1 MLRAAQQ
8 LGRACSTSAA
18 ALEGPRALRG
28 ATQLSTL
35 SGWRAFS
42 SGDAPSDA
50 SGPSAADSPSEAA
63 PSGGSSSTSRPS
75 RLQTKEWRSWI
86 DTKLDS
92 TLGGEGGGG
101 ARMPET
107 CWPATSPPH
116 SCRCR
121 HAPFCPSTALAAG
134 GSPEEPAAA
143 AAASPAAPP
152 ADVEQRSRRA
162 VAIADAL
169 QAAEA
174 LPAEAA
180 ADEAAPRGP
189 APRGQR
195 KAKGFDLEQQIYNI
209 VAPSRPVVE
218 DATLPEGV
226 SSYGQ
231 LAMAADAP
239 RFERGAH
246 NIGDISPQRIHP
258 TRLFFPEQ
266 IYAPAVRAPSPQRAA
281 AATPGSLGSW
291 LHASLAAAARRGPP
305 CCAAPSLATTAPSPT
320 HTPPHTHTHTQ
331 EHTHIHCLLPAGAGS
346 IQGGGDGARL

>member
-92 TLGGEGGGG
+92 TLGG
-101 ARMPET
+101 
-107 CWPATSPPH
+107 
-116 SCRCR
+116 
-121 HAPFCPSTALAAG
+121 
-134 GSPEEPAAA
+134 GSPEEPTAA

-266 IYAPAVRAPSPQRAA
+266 IYAPAELDPYKEAETAHDFDQKPPPAISPSEVRD
-281 AATPGSLGSW
+281 
-291 LHASLAAAARRGPP
+291 LADYKNVPL
-305 CCAAPSLATTAPSPT
+305 LATFLS
-320 HTPPHTHTHTQ
+320 
-331 EHTHIHCLLPAGAGS
+331 GAGKLPLRQRTHLRAKLHRHLARQVKIARIMAILPTTEQWKPS
-346 IQGGGDGARL
+346 HGAPVSQQKSRHSHQQRRH